1 MHLMRQR
8 KNASNKNVLME
19 IKAEAPSRIKEE
31 RKTLCDSPF
40 GLLDLRKAAKSDKAI
55 QDSSLNC
62 VLSLLRVI
70 ARKDAGH

>member
-1 MHLMRQR
+1 MRQR
-8 KNASNKNVLME
+8 KNASNKDVFME

-40 GLLDLRKAAKSDKAI
+40 GLLDVRKASKSV